1 MDKPGLSPEML
12 RIARNALA
20 FVWVIA
26 LAVIANDKAMTALG
40 LLDYRELL
48 STIFGLLAGKEV
60 LPRLGDVSPTKL
72 QLEVERAT
80 TRPPSQQPPA
90 AEHSE

>member
-1 MDKPGLSPEML
+1 ML
-12 RIARNALA
+12 RIARTALGALA
-20 FVWVIA
+20 VIA

-48 STIFGLLAGKEV
+48 NTIVALLAGKEL

-80 TRPPSQQPPA
+80 SRPPSTPPPPDSA
-90 AEHSE
+90 ASGR